1 MFGGRWALR
10 HIGAAVSQNASAVTG
25 WRLVASAL
33 ELLQHGGYCS
43 VAAAAWRRL
52 QRGCRAVLSTAATAA
67 ATAAAAAELRLQ
79 SCGCGAAAV
88 ELRLRLPGSARVHS
102 LLLSTCTR
110 ARTVWLADVDGDG
123 HINPKEIRT
132 VMRDVGVKLTAD
144 EIKQLIASVDAD
156 GNGMV
161 RKHARAS
168 DLPAISR
175 QPHAASVT

>member
-52 QRGCRAVLSTAATAA
+52 QRGCCERAVLSKAAAATAA
-67 ATAAAAAELRLQ
+67 ATAAAELRLR
-79 SCGCGAAAV
+79 SCGAAAAT
-88 ELRLRLPGSARVHS
+88 ARVRKSH
-102 LLLSTCTR
+102 LSSSEHVY
-110 ARTVWLADVDGDG
+110 ARSACVADVDGDG

-168 DLPAISR
+168 DLPSISR
-175 QPHAASVT
+175 QLPLPV

>member
-1 MFGGRWALR
+1 
-10 HIGAAVSQNASAVTG
+10 
-25 WRLVASAL
+25 
-33 ELLQHGGYCS
+33 
-43 VAAAAWRRL
+43 
-52 QRGCRAVLSTAATAA
+52 
-67 ATAAAAAELRLQ
+67 
-79 SCGCGAAAV
+79 
-88 ELRLRLPGSARVHS
+88 
-102 LLLSTCTR
+102 
-110 ARTVWLADVDGDG
+110 VWLADVDGDG

-168 DLPAISR
+168 DLPAISW

>member
-1 MFGGRWALR
+1 MA
-10 HIGAAVSQNASAVTG
+10 
-25 WRLVASAL
+25 
-33 ELLQHGGYCS
+33 
-43 VAAAAWRRL
+43 AAAAWL
-52 QRGCRAVLSTAATAA
+52 QGGSEHGCDRGCGCGCRAAAE
-67 ATAAAAAELRLQ
+67 ELRLQ